1 MHKLRLDQ
9 YLSVILLSLIILL
22 PAKQISPEEEFF
34 PVVELSQISPIPVLD
49 ASQQPE
55 SFIASLSAQSIS
67 VIDAGSAS
75 ILLEKNSHQK
85 VAPASITKLLTALVA
100 RDIYKLDEVISIKIP
115 PLNIGHT
122 IGFRVGE
129 EFLVEDILKALLIN
143 SGNDAAEI
151 LAQNHPQGREGFIQE
166 MNNTAAKLHLT
177 NSSFMNPS
185 GLDAA
190 AHFSSAFDLSLL
202 AREIMKDEFLRS
214 VVGTQQ
220 ATIANRAGTNQYWFY
235 NTNLLLGVE
244 PGVVGLKTGTTD
256 LAGEALI
263 TQVDRED
270 KNILIVVLGSQDRY
284 SDTKKI
290 IDWIFTHY
298 QWLIF

>member
-1 MHKLRLDQ
+1 VHQLRFDQ
-9 YLSVILLSLIILL
+9 YLSLLLLSLVILL
-22 PAKQISPEEEFF
+22 PTKQILPQVEAF
-34 PVVELSQISPIPVLD
+34 PAVELVEINPIPVLD
-49 ASQQPE
+49 IDQRPT
-55 SFIASLSAQSIS
+55 SFIASISAQSIS
-67 VIDAGSAS
+67 VIDVDSAS
-75 ILLEKNSHQK
+75 ILLENNSHQK
-85 VAPASITKLLTALVA
+85 VAPASTTKLLTALVA
-100 RDIYKLDEVISIKIP
+100 RDIYKLDEVISIKTP
-115 PLNIGHT
+115 PLHIGHT

-151 LAQNHPQGREGFIQE
+151 LAQNHPEGRDGFILE
-166 MNNTAAKLHLT
+166 MNNTARRLYLT
-177 NSSFMNPS
+177 DSSFMNPS

-202 AREIMKDEFLRS
+202 AREIMKDDFLRA
-214 VVGTQQ
+214 VVGTEQ

-263 TQVDRED
+263 TQVDREGR
-270 KNILIVVLGSQDRY
+270 KVLIVILGSKDRY

-290 IDWIFTHY
+290 IDWIFSHY
-298 QWLIF
+298 QWLNF